1 VSVLVGTR
9 AIGDNQGVSLQDPF
23 KLPPEQLAGDD
34 GYGDFCHAAILRPVH
49 ATSIARTALAT

>member
-34 GYGDFCHAAILRPVH
+34 GYPR
-49 ATSIARTALAT
+49 ARDDGRGPRFPRASRA